1 MSNQSL
7 SILII
12 DDEKSIRKFIKVSLT
27 AQGYLVYEASTGE
40 EGMSQLL
47 SKKPDIIVLDLG
59 LPDMDG
65 TDFIVQ
71 LREWSDIPI
80 IVLSVREREA
90 DKIKALD
97 SGADDYLT
105 KPFSIGEL
113 MARLRVIERH
123 LVPFDELPLFE
134 VGDLCVDLSRRRVI
148 LNKEEISLTPTEYD
162 ILKIMIKNKGRVI
175 THDQLLKLVWGMGY
189 SQERNLL
196 RVNMSNLRR
205 KIEPDPQMPRY
216 IFTEPGVGYRLK
228 GD

>member
-1 MSNQSL
+1 MSNKSL

-59 LPDMDG
+59 LPDVDG

-123 LVPFDELPLFE
+123 LMPFDELPLFE

-148 LNKEEISLTPTEYD
+148 LNNEEISLTPTEYD

-228 GD
+228 GE